1 MGKTFNISKLYEESL
16 DVNVKKSKGI
26 YYTPKIIVDYI
37 LNKTIKNHDILKNPT
52 PKILDI
58 SCGCGNFL
66 LEVYD
71 ILYDLIEENLYEL
84 KGIYGDDYISYDT
97 IHNHIISKCIYGYDI
112 DTEAV
117 NILKKGL
124 KDKDKVSTVDKF
136 NIYCE
141 DSLKIKLNNKFDYI
155 IGNPPY
161 IGHKNL
167 DSDYKKYILKE
178 YKQVYKGKADLY
190 FCFYKKIIDN
200 LKYDGVCSIITQ
212 RYFLESPSA
221 KDLRDYIDKN
231 INIIEIIDF
240 LGCEVFKDI
249 GISSCISTL
258 KKEKKSQSTN
268 ILRIKNQEI
277 DINQFHSIEELIEYN
292 NFEKLQLYKNT
303 LNKEWLIIK
312 EDDKIFYDKIESYCK
327 YSLEDICTSFQGI
340 ITGCD
345 KAFVIDKNDKK
356 INLIDDKFLKSWV
369 KNKEIQKY
377 IIEDNRYKLIYSND
391 IKNESDN
398 PIIINDFIGKYKER
412 LLNRRECKKNLRLWY
427 ELQWGREKTSFERK
441 KIMYPYKSF
450 ENRFAIDENNSFS
463 SADVYSF
470 YIKKEY
476 EGIFSYEYLVG
487 ILNSEVYNEYFKI
500 NAKKISKN
508 VYDYYPNKVMKIK
521 IFKDSNYT
529 NIEKL
534 SKKILHRLK
543 NGENNISDLEDK
555 INNLIRSSLGI

>member
-200 LKYDGVCSIITQ
+200 LKDDGVCSIITP

-312 EDDKIFYDKIESYCK
+312 EDDKIFYDKIETYCK
-327 YSLEDICTSFQGI
+327 HSLEDICTSFQGI

-476 EGIFSYEYLVG
+476 ESIFSYEYLVG
-487 ILNSEVYNEYFKI
+487 ILNSEVYNKYFKI

>member
-84 KGIYGDDYISYDT
+84 KGIYSDDYISYDT

-200 LKYDGVCSIITQ
+200 LKDDGVCSIITP

>member
-1 MGKTFNISKLYEESL
+1 MGKTFNTSKLYEESL

-124 KDKDKVSTVDKF
+124 KDKDKVSIVDKF

-200 LKYDGVCSIITQ
+200 LKDDGVCSIITP

-292 NFEKLQLYKNT
+292 NFEKLQLYRNK

-345 KAFVIDKNDKK
+345 KAFVIDKDDKK

-487 ILNSEVYNEYFKI
+487 ILNSEVYNKYFKI

-543 NGENNISDLEDK
+543 NGENNISDLEYK
-555 INNLIRSSLGI
+555 INSLIRSSLGI